1 MSYLMYFH
9 DFFSTFFQLHNQA
22 GTEEQKKIWIFF
34 VILFAILDFSCHSLI
49 IFGYFWVFLAR
60 LYIMN
65 WCLTS
70 CTFTIF
76 FQVFS
81 SFTNQAETE
90 KHVKSKTKQNLDFF
104 VIFGILYAILDFSWH
119 FLIIFGY
126 FCVFLAIYYE
136 LMSLPHVLSRFFFQL
151 FSSSTIRRRQRNMSS
166 PKQNKIWN
174 WVPKI
179 RSWHNLSNN
188 CIKVSLQLIR

>member
-1 MSYLMYFH
+1 MTSSAVQTVVCSTTISYLMYFH

-34 VILFAILDFSCHSLI
+34 LSFCLPFWIFHATLWLFLGTFEYFSLGYILWID
-49 IFGYFWVFLAR
+49 V
-60 LYIMN
+60 
-65 WCLTS
+65 
-70 CTFTIF
+70 
-76 FQVFS
+76 
-81 SFTNQAETE
+81 
-90 KHVKSKTKQNLDFF
+90 
-104 VIFGILYAILDFSWH
+104 
-119 FLIIFGY
+119 
-126 FCVFLAIYYE
+126 
-136 LMSLPHVLSRFFFQL
+136 LPHVLSRFFFKSFPALQ
-151 FSSSTIRRRQRNMSS
+151 IRRRQRNMSS